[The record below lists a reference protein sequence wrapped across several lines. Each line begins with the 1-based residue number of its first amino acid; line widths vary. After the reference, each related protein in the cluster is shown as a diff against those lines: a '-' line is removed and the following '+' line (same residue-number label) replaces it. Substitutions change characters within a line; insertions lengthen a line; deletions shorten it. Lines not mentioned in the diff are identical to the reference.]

1 MFVYPNNSIYR
12 GQMKAKDETNKH
24 LIIDNASS
32 GQYRM
37 SAKQY
42 SENGENNNDEMTE
55 FRHGYGI

>member
-24 LIIDNASS
+24 LINDNASN
-32 GQYRM
+32 GGYRM

-42 SENGENNNDEMTE
+42 SENGDQN
-55 FRHGYGI
+55 